1 MIAPAFL
8 LFSGDRL
15 PALPFVDRLPVFL
28 VAAAAAKTHLAA
40 GSGRFIFPHT
50 PHMDDSG
57 FSSSA
62 TFASLLLI
70 AEAVANIF
78 PISKVVVFGSFLV
91 AATAAMKRAL
101 GQVELVADVPH
112 ALHFRVLGKKRSATV
127 SVAPYQRAL

>member
-1 MIAPAFL
+1 M
-8 LFSGDRL
+8 

-91 AATAAMKRAL
+91 AATAAS
-101 GQVELVADVPH
+101 
-112 ALHFRVLGKKRSATV
+112 ALHRAILRQEVFPRSRVVRGLM
-127 SVAPYQRAL
+127 